1 MNFGPHIGY
10 SCVVSF
16 YHKEI
21 HRSDMSSAARKGRQF
36 HTGGCA
42 KLMEVNV
49 LSKMSYGMYILS
61 SKYRD
66 RSSACVVDAC
76 IQAGSDPSKVL
87 VSVMHKNFT
96 RKVIEKSGVFCLAIL
111 AENCPFEMIKH
122 FGYQTSRNVDKF
134 DGLTTFT
141 DINGVPCLL
150 SYVCASISVRVTDII
165 DIGSH
170 TVFIGK
176 VKDQKLLTNAM
187 PMTYAYYQANV
198 KPKDLGKSADADK
211 KIVAWRCTV
220 CGFVYN
226 DPVLPDDY
234 LCPVCGQPSS
244 DFVPVYE

>member
-1 MNFGPHIGY
+1 MNFGLHIGY
-10 SCVVSF
+10 SYVVSF

-49 LSKMSYGMYILS
+49 LSKMS
-61 SKYRD
+61 
-66 RSSACVVDAC
+66 
-76 IQAGSDPSKVL
+76 
-87 VSVMHKNFT
+87 
-96 RKVIEKSGVFCLAIL
+96 
-111 AENCPFEMIKH
+111 
-122 FGYQTSRNVDKF
+122 
-134 DGLTTFT
+134 
-141 DINGVPCLL
+141 
-150 SYVCASISVRVTDII
+150 
-165 DIGSH
+165 
-170 TVFIGK
+170 
-176 VKDQKLLTNAM
+176 
-187 PMTYAYYQANV
+187 YAYYQANV